1 MLRFHASKAYY
12 TSGRGPTPTAHPAKR
27 SPPLRALTTP
37 VISLLLLLALPS
49 GAQTLPPPEPCDPSL
64 PPCVTSLH
72 VTDEEDLPSAEE
84 VSRDRPDSLGPT
96 EAPAVEPAHP
106 EEEQRGEERT
116 ERLPGDLPPAPVVP
130 ARGPEGGDPFSD
142 ANIYLP
148 EGEFDLKVRRL
159 IKNALFEGQVNYN
172 FVDGDV
178 STFLRYKYY
187 SRNFTYKLSVFDELE
202 FDQLGGN
209 TNEFDRVRG
218 ALLLFTYP
226 ENFNRRYTLLAQVDS
241 LAFGDLTRPD
251 NDKTNNYLKM
261 GFQLGTESD
270 ERLNSI
276 VGEERGRIIPV
287 LTAYRNVGPHQ
298 VGLATAVTWSSSAIG
313 SDFDYVKLQT
323 EMLKRFDFENDSVIF
338 TRLHL
343 GTFLQEK
350 RLSDD
355 PEIDDWDEFSIP
367 RYELFRLGGRDA
379 LKGIDSGRGT
389 DELHVTNEY
398 LTPIFRNRD
407 HRVLGAR
414 VNDLYGIAYA
424 GAGASVFGPSDLV
437 DLDRWVVDVGV
448 GFEATVQVRHY
459 RFLVTAIY
467 AEPIVLPDHLR
478 GGELRLSARTLR

>member
-1 MLRFHASKAYY
+1 MRQKL
-12 TSGRGPTPTAHPAKR
+12 TTPSGPSDRPTRTEPAKR

-37 VISLLLLLALPS
+37 VILLFLLLALPS
-49 GAQTLPPPEPCDPSL
+49 GAQIPPPSEPTHSA
-64 PPCVTSLH
+64 PPPIEPAPH
-72 VTDEEDLPSAEE
+72 
-84 VSRDRPDSLGPT
+84 PT
-96 EAPAVEPAHP
+96 EVEELPDGEDSVDAHPDPPPPGEEPPREPAGAEQGQKP
-106 EEEQRGEERT
+106 EAEQQGRG
-116 ERLPGDLPPAPVVP
+116 PGDLPPAPVVP
-130 ARGPEGGDPFSD
+130 ARGSEGGDPFSD

-159 IKNALFEGQVNYN
+159 IKNSLFEGQVNYN
-172 FVDGDV
+172 FVDGDI

-202 FDQLGGN
+202 FAQLGGN
-209 TNEFDRVRG
+209 TEEFDRVRG

-226 ENFNRRYTLLAQVDS
+226 ENYNRRYTLLAQVDS

-287 LTAYRNVGPHQ
+287 LTALRNVGPQQ
-298 VGLATAVTWSSSAIG
+298 VGLATAVTWSSGAIG
-313 SDFDYVKLQT
+313 SDFDYIKLQT
-323 EMLKRFDFENDSVIF
+323 EMLRRFDFENDSVIF

-389 DELHVTNEY
+389 DELHVTSEY
-398 LTPIFRNRD
+398 LNPIFRNRD
-407 HRVLGAR
+407 QRVLGAR
-414 VNDLYGIAYA
+414 VNDLYGIVYA
-424 GAGASVFGPSDLV
+424 GAGTSVFDPADLV
-437 DLDRWVVDVGV
+437 VLDNWVVDVGI
-448 GFEATVQVRHY
+448 GFEATVRVRKY
-459 RFLVTAIY
+459 SFLITAIY
-467 AEPIVLPDHLR
+467 AEPVVLPDHLR

>member
-1 MLRFHASKAYY
+1 MRQKL
-12 TSGRGPTPTAHPAKR
+12 TTPPGPPDPPPRTEPAKR

-37 VISLLLLLALPS
+37 VILLFLLLALPS
-49 GAQTLPPPEPCDPSL
+49 IAQTPPPTEPPDPAPAMREPEPQSPEAEEFPHGEGVLHDPSL
-64 PPCVTSLH
+64 EPAAESPGEVGGPAR
-72 VTDEEDLPSAEE
+72 EESGA
-84 VSRDRPDSLGPT
+84 
-96 EAPAVEPAHP
+96 EAP
-106 EEEQRGEERT
+106 
-116 ERLPGDLPPAPVVP
+116 PGRIPGALPPAPVVP
-130 ARGPEGGDPFSD
+130 TRGSEGGDPFSE

-159 IKNALFEGQVNYN
+159 IKNSLFEGQVNYN
-172 FVDGDV
+172 FVDGDI

-209 TNEFDRVRG
+209 TEEFNRVRG

-226 ENFNRRYTLLAQVDS
+226 ENYNRRYTLLAQVDS

-287 LTAYRNVGPHQ
+287 LTAYRNVGPQ
-298 VGLATAVTWSSSAIG
+298 QLGLATALTWSSSAIG
-313 SDFDYVKLQT
+313 SDFDYIKLQT
-323 EMLKRFDFENDSVIF
+323 EMLKRFDSGSDSVIF
-338 TRLHL
+338 SRLHV

-355 PEIDDWDEFSIP
+355 PDIDDWDEFSIP
-367 RYELFRLGGRDA
+367 RYELFRLGGRNA

-389 DELHVTNEY
+389 DELHATNEY
-398 LTPIFRNRD
+398 LKPIFRNRD
-407 HRVLGAR
+407 QRVLGAR
-414 VNDLYGIAYA
+414 VNDLYGIVYA
-424 GAGASVFGPSDLV
+424 GVGASVFHPSDLV
-437 DLDRWVVDVGV
+437 DLGNWVVDVGV
-448 GFEATVQVRHY
+448 GFEATVRVRQY
-459 RFLVTAIY
+459 SFLVTAIY
-467 AEPIVLPDHLR
+467 AEPVVLPEHLK

>member
-1 MLRFHASKAYY
+1 M
-12 TSGRGPTPTAHPAKR
+12 
-27 SPPLRALTTP
+27 RALTIP
-37 VISLLLLLALPS
+37 VILLFLILTSPS
-49 GAQTLPPPEPCDPSL
+49 SAQTPPPPKPPEPAPALLEL
-64 PPCVTSLH
+64 PPHLPEVEEVPPGKEVSEDRPAPPQPAEEPPRELIEPA
-72 VTDEEDLPSAEE
+72 EEDQ
-84 VSRDRPDSLGPT
+84 
-96 EAPAVEPAHP
+96 
-106 EEEQRGEERT
+106 EEERV
-116 ERLPGDLPPAPVVP
+116 PGALPPAPVVP
-130 ARGPEGGDPFSD
+130 ARGSEGGDPFSD

-159 IKNALFEGQVNYN
+159 IKNSLFEGQVNYN

-209 TNEFDRVRG
+209 TEEFDRVRG

-226 ENFNRRYTLLAQVDS
+226 ENYDRRYTLLAQVDS

-261 GFQLGTESD
+261 GCQIGTESD

-287 LTAYRNVGPHQ
+287 LTAYRNVGPQ
-298 VGLATAVTWSSSAIG
+298 QFGLATAVTWSSGSIG
-313 SDFDYVKLQT
+313 SDFDYLKLQT

-398 LTPIFRNRD
+398 LNPIFRNRNYKL
-407 HRVLGAR
+407 LGAR
-414 VNDLYGIAYA
+414 VNDLYGIVYA
-424 GAGASVFGPSDLV
+424 GAGASVFDPSDLV
-437 DLDRWVVDVGV
+437 ELDNWVVDVGV
-448 GFEATVQVRHY
+448 GFEATVQVRQY

-467 AEPIVLPDHLR
+467 AEPVAMPDHLS